1 MIYIIIELCY
11 SYTEGLVVK
20 KKQII
25 STVMFILAALCLVGA
40 IFIFLRL
47 YPLKEKDTPTP
58 ENDLDYVSVEP
69 LAPENIPERTI
80 SSEIEN
86 EEDVQDFKEE
96 TSDSEESEKSDEEV
110 LTTSEEE
117 PEPEEPVLL
126 ENPYKDK
133 FLANSDM
140 AGWLLIPDTIVDYPV
155 MWTPENEDYYLRK
168 DFDKKKDPDG
178 SLILDTD
185 SCMDPLTTNLIIH
198 GHNMKYNSGN
208 TMFGDLNL
216 YSEKAYRD
224 EHPYIYLYGKD
235 RKHVYEV
242 MAVFKSQV
250 FYVSDNCFKYYNF
263 FEAHN
268 EFEFE
273 DFYSNVKKLAL
284 YDTGVTAEYQD
295 RFITLSTCAYHV
307 DNGRFV
313 VVAKELESEEY
324 YEPFE

>member
-47 YPLKEKDTPTP
+47 YPLKEKDIEPQEPDLEYVNTEPLTFEDIP
-58 ENDLDYVSVEP
+58 ERVVSSEPEEVEEP
-69 LAPENIPERTI
+69 LASVEEPEMDV
-80 SSEIEN
+80 
-86 EEDVQDFKEE
+86 EEASV
-96 TSDSEESEKSDEEV
+96 
-110 LTTSEEE
+110 TSEEE

>member
-1 MIYIIIELCY
+1 M
-11 SYTEGLVVK
+11 K

-47 YPLKEKDTPTP
+47 YSLKEKDIEPQEP
-58 ENDLDYVSVEP
+58 DLEYVNTEP
-69 LAPENIPERTI
+69 LTFEDIPERVV
-80 SSEIEN
+80 SSEPKEV
-86 EEDVQDFKEE
+86 EEPLDSVEEPEMDVEE
-96 TSDSEESEKSDEEV
+96 ASV
-110 LTTSEEE
+110 TSEEE